1 MKNKT
6 MDLNLHYEKA
16 NETDIDFLLSLR
28 MKTMNPHYEKSS
40 LPTDREATLQRVLY
54 QFDKAHI
61 IFLNHHPIGLLKIN
75 RTEEKTEVLQL
86 QIDPELQGRGLGRK
100 ILRDILD
107 EASETGK
114 KVSLSVLKTNKAQNL
129 YSALGFKIVGEDEH
143 SYFMEFSG
151 DKKL

>member
-1 MKNKT
+1 

-16 NETDIDFLLSLR
+16 KEADVDFLLSLR
-28 MKTMNPHYEKSS
+28 MKTMNPHYAESN

-61 IFLNHHPIGLLKIN
+61 IFLHHHPIGLLKIN
-75 RTEEKTEVLQL
+75 RTEDKTEVLQL
-86 QIDPELQGRGLGRK
+86 QIDPEQQGRGLGKK
-100 ILRDILD
+100 ILKDILD

-114 KVSLSVLKTNKAQNL
+114 TVTLSVLKTNKAQNL

-143 SYFMEFSG
+143 SYFMEFPGEKES
-151 DKKL
+151 